1 MAMKKLWIPADVSI
15 NCFCCHPEAC
25 LNLLSTSNYEV
36 NREALI
42 NNTSGGEGGIMKNRI
57 FITLTS
63 VLLVVLAVI
72 FVVAQGGCESKKGGL
87 EVVGFP
93 KSFADLAER
102 TKPAV
107 VNISS
112 TSIVK
117 VPGNPFKHFF
127 GPQEGPFGDF
137 FHHFFGNVPDREM
150 KQQSLG
156 SGFIIDKDGYIV
168 TNNHVVAGAEE
179 IKVKLA
185 DGREFKAK
193 VIGRDEK
200 TDLALLKISSLFKNL
215 PVLPLG
221 DSDKIR
227 VGDWV
232 IAIGNPFGLG
242 HTVTQGIISATGR
255 VIGSGPYDDFLQTD
269 APINPGNSGG
279 PLIDLKGEVIGI
291 NSAII
296 ASGQGIGFAIPS
308 NIAKN
313 VTAQLR
319 ERGKVIRGWIGVT
332 IQTVTQ
338 EIAQSFGL
346 KEPHG
351 ALVADVVPGGPAEK
365 AGIKRGDI
373 IVSFN
378 GKAIK
383 TSNDLPW
390 LVAETPVGKTVDI
403 KVIRSGQE
411 KDLEIKIEEMT
422 KQRVA
427 EQTQAP
433 VLKLGIQ
440 ADNVTPNLRSEFGI
454 KDKSGVVVVSVTPGS
469 PADDAGI
476 QAGDVIKQ
484 INHESIRTLR
494 DYNEAMG
501 KTGKGK
507 PVLFLIKRSGK
518 TFYVSIRVS

>member
-1 MAMKKLWIPADVSI
+1 MTVKEIVWTDPNFKVIGTVPI
-15 NCFCCHPEAC
+15 ND
-25 LNLLSTSNYEV
+25 SNHKR
-36 NREALI
+36 REKV
-42 NNTSGGEGGIMKNRI
+42 MKNRV
-57 FITLTS
+57 FMTMTS
-63 VLLVVLAVI
+63 ILLMVFAGI
-72 FVVAQGGCESKKGGL
+72 FVVPQAGCESKKGGT
-87 EVVGFP
+87 EVLGFP
-93 KSFADLAER
+93 QSFADLAER

-112 TSIVK
+112 TSTVK

-127 GPQEGPFGDF
+127 GPEEGPFGDF
-137 FHHFFGNVPDREM
+137 FQHFFGNVPDSEM

-179 IKVKLA
+179 IKVKLD

-193 VIGRDEK
+193 VVGRDEK

-221 DSDKIR
+221 DSDKMR

-232 IAIGNPFGLG
+232 IAVGNPFGLG

-296 ASGQGIGFAIPS
+296 ATGQGIGFAIPS

-313 VTAQLR
+313 VTSQLR
-319 ERGKVIRGWIGVT
+319 EKGKVIRGWIGVT
-332 IQTVTQ
+332 IQTVTP
-338 EIAQSFGL
+338 ELAQSFKL
-346 KEPHG
+346 KEPRG
-351 ALVADVVPGGPAEK
+351 ALVADVVAQGPADK
-365 AGIKRGDI
+365 GGMKRGDI
-373 IVSFN
+373 ILSFN
-378 GKAIK
+378 GKDIK
-383 TSNDLPW
+383 TSRDLPR

-403 KVIRSGQE
+403 KVIRNGQE
-411 KDLEIKIEEMT
+411 KDLKIKIEEMT
-422 KQRVA
+422 EQRVA
-427 EQTQAP
+427 VQTQAP
-433 VLKLGIQ
+433 VFKLGIQ
-440 ADNVTPNLRSEFGI
+440 ADNITPGLRSEFGI
-454 KDKSGVVVVSVTPGS
+454 KDKSGVVVVAVTPGS
-469 PADDAGI
+469 PAADTGI
-476 QAGDVIKQ
+476 QAGDVIKE
-484 INHESIRTLR
+484 INHELIRNLK
-494 DYNEAMG
+494 DFNDAMG

-507 PVLFLIKRSGK
+507 PVLLLIKRGGQ
-518 TFYVSIRVS
+518 TFYVSIRIS